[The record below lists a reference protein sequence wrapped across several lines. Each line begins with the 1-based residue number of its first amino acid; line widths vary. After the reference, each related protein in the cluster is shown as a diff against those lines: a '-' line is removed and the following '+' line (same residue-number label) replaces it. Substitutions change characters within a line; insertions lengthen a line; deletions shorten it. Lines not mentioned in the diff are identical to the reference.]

1 MTCALL
7 LVRWLKLLL
16 FRSCPAALLGG
27 CASYGS
33 HLNATPMRPGEN
45 QAGLH
50 VDAIL
55 MDRGFGPQVLPNP
68 ELGFR
73 VGYSENVD
81 FGGRLNAAGFE
92 LNSLARVQRSKHLDV
107 ALSPYLGAGFVPLTN
122 RDTGVLRVPLGMRAL
137 FGWHASD
144 EVDVIVGLNGAV
156 EAQAPLYVVGGHSED
171 LRFLLSPGCSL
182 GSDLPWGDSLRIHP
196 ELTLTA
202 PYDPADRGPY
212 DGGSSGFQ
220 KPIVQG
226 GIAFK
231 WLTF

>member
-1 MTCALL
+1 VIRALL
-7 LVRWLKLLL
+7 LLRLRLLL
-16 FRSCPAALLGG
+16 IQSLPAALLGG

-33 HLNATPMRPGEN
+33 HLSATPVRPGDN
-45 QAGLH
+45 QAGVH
-50 VDAIL
+50 ADAVL
-55 MDRGFGPQVLPNP
+55 MDRGFGPEVLPNP

-81 FGGRLNAAGFE
+81 FGGRVNVGGFE

-107 ALSPYLGAGFVPLTN
+107 AVSPYLGAGFVPATN
-122 RDTGVLRVPLGMRAL
+122 RDTGVLRAPLGMRAL

-144 EVDVIVGLNGAV
+144 KVDVIVGLNGAV
-156 EAQAPLYVVGGHSED
+156 EAQAPLYAVSGQFED
-171 LRFLLSPGCSL
+171 VRFLVSPGCSL
-182 GSDLPWGDSLRIHP
+182 GSEIPWGDSLRIHP

-212 DGGSSGFQ
+212 DGGPHGFQ

-226 GIAFK
+226 GFAFK

>member
-1 MTCALL
+1 MLYVASWVLCACLA
-7 LVRWLKLLL
+7 
-16 FRSCPAALLGG
+16 SG

-33 HLNATPMRPGEN
+33 HLSATPVRPGDN

-81 FGGRLNAAGFE
+81 FGGRVNATGFE
-92 LNSLARVQRSKHLDV
+92 LNSLLRLERSEALDV

-122 RDTGVLRVPLGMRAL
+122 RDTGILRAPLGARLL
-137 FGWHASD
+137 FGWHASR
-144 EVDVIVGLNGAV
+144 EVDVVLGLTGAV
-156 EAQAPLYVVGGHSED
+156 EAQAPLYSLGGRPEYV
-171 LRFLLSPGCSL
+171 RFLVSPGGSL
-182 GSDLPWGDSLRIHP
+182 GAVFPWGTSLRIHP
-196 ELTLTA
+196 ELNLTA
-202 PYDPADRGPY
+202 PYDPSDRGYY
-212 DGGSSGFQ
+212 DADSDGFQ
-220 KPIVQG
+220 KPIVQA

-231 WLTF
+231 WLTGSP